1 VSEFGIIASVLIG
14 AALAVCAWAGSEY
27 FARAFAFVETDFADK
42 LRRMRVRPR
51 NLRAVLFCWLGATA
65 GVSIVI
71 WIALG
76 LPIIGLLFG
85 CLLFCLP
92 WFILRRMAERR
103 KEQIE
108 DQLADSMVSLS
119 SAIRAGLSLAQAM
132 EILAK
137 QSPPPICQ
145 EFQQIYGEYQMG
157 KTLET
162 CLVEA
167 KSRLQ
172 SENFSLFAAAMDASR
187 QSGGR
192 LNETIE
198 RIAHSV
204 RELQRLERKIRAE
217 TAQART
223 SALYMAL
230 APGVILLLYYFGF
243 DPEST
248 SRLFTEV
255 PGQLMLSVAAIMNIV
270 AYFWARRILNPEI

>member
-14 AALAVCAWAGSEY
+14 AALAMCAYAGSEY

-51 NLRAVLFCWLGATA
+51 NLRAILYCWLGATG

-76 LPIIGLLFG
+76 LPIIGLLVG
-85 CLLFCLP
+85 CVLFCLP
-92 WFILRRMAERR
+92 WFILRRMAENR

-145 EFQQIYGEYQMG
+145 EFQQIFGEYQMG

-230 APGVILLLYYFGF
+230 APGAILLLYYFGF

-248 SRLFTEV
+248 SRLFTEL
-255 PGQLMLSVAAIMNIV
+255 PGQMMLSMAAIMNIV